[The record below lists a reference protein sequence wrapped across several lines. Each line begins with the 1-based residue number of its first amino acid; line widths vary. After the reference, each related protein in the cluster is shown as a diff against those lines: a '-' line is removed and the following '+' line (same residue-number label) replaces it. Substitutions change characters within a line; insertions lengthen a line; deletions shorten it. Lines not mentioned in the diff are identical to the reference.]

1 MDLSQNFYILA
12 LAPNAARLSVRFF
25 YVNSFGSILKNI
37 AEHYERLS
45 IVKPVR
51 EEQDYLGIRDM
62 LNETV
67 NQKSKNKT
75 PISNMSALVLQ
86 AILSGNRYP
95 ASLIYGSVNS
105 YPCRKWSYQLE
116 TGSNDQSNSNKKL
129 RLDEMRRTYGNLMKT
144 AMWRLCAGKTI
155 FCTGSHTER
164 CESSDY

>member
-25 YVNSFGSILKNI
+25 YANSFGSILKNI

-45 IVKPVR
+45 IVKPVW

-75 PISNMSALVLQ
+75 PIPNMSALVLQ
-86 AILSGNRYP
+86 AILSGNRYRP
-95 ASLIYGSVNS
+95 VCI
-105 YPCRKWSYQLE
+105 R
-116 TGSNDQSNSNKKL
+116 
-129 RLDEMRRTYGNLMKT
+129 
-144 AMWRLCAGKTI
+144 I
-155 FCTGSHTER
+155 
-164 CESSDY
+164 